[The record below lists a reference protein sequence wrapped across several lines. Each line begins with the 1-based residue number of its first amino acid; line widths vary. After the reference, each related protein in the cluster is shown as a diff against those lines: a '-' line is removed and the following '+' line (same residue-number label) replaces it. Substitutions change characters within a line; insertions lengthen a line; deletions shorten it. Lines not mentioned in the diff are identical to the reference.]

1 MGNEKHADDKLLW
14 LRAAVMGANDG
25 ILSTSSLMI
34 GVAAVSTNQHAL
46 ITTAFS
52 ALIAGAL
59 SMACGEYV
67 SVSSE
72 KDTELSN
79 IEKEKYE
86 LEHQWDN
93 ELEELTNIYVN
104 RGLPLDLATDVAQC
118 LMDHDPLEAHT
129 RDELGII
136 PENKS
141 NPIAA
146 AISSAISFSL
156 GSSLILLVSIFSSME
171 SFKTNI
177 VISTI
182 LSLIFLGFMSAYL
195 GGTDIKK
202 SIIRILIFG
211 IFSMILTEIL
221 PYIL

>member
-1 MGNEKHADDKLLW
+1 MKTENHTDDKLLW
-14 LRAAVMGANDG
+14 LRAAIMGANDG
-25 ILSTSSLMI
+25 ILSTSSLMV
-34 GVAAVSTNQHAL
+34 GVAAVSTDHHAI

-72 KDTELSN
+72 RDTEMAN

-86 LEHQWDN
+86 LTNQWED
-93 ELEELTNIYVN
+93 ELEELTNIYVE
-104 RGLPLDLATDVAQC
+104 RGLPIDLASDVAQC

-129 RDELGII
+129 RDELGIL

-141 NPIAA
+141 NPVMAA
-146 AISSAISFSL
+146 LSSAISFSL
-156 GSSLILLVSIFSSME
+156 GSSLILLVSIFSSTE
-171 SFKTNI
+171 SLKFNI

-182 LSLIFLGFMSAYL
+182 VSLIVLGFMSAYL
-195 GGTDIKK
+195 SKSDMKK
-202 SIIRILIFG
+202 SIIRILLFG
-211 IFSMILTEIL
+211 IFSMILTEFL
-221 PYIL
+221 PKII